1 MAIILKQSASVETSL
16 RLLVKFQ
23 RLVAFMILKIIQ
35 LVYEQLLP
43 QGMGPGVTEFSS
55 LSK

>member
-1 MAIILKQSASVETSL
+1 MAITLKQSASVETSL

-23 RLVAFMILKIIQ
+23 RFVAFMILKIIQ

-43 QGMGPGVTEFSS
+43 QAMGPGVTEFSF